1 MDETQPTIFVID
13 DDAAVRKSLQRLLK
27 AHQYQAE
34 TFVSAEE
41 YLTRDQYE
49 GVGAIILD
57 LSLPGLNGIDLQTRL
72 LEAGSQLPIIFL
84 TGHGDIE
91 TSVIAIKHGAE
102 NFLTKPV
109 DENTLLSAL
118 EEALSHHTEIL
129 KNQLHTQI
137 IKQHLDSLTPREHE
151 ILRYVI
157 SGALNK
163 QIAQQLDIAEKTVK
177 VHRGRVLEKMQ
188 VKSVAELVRLCSAVG
203 VQPFFIPSSQKLM
216 AVEE

>member
-49 GVGAIILD
+49 GLGAIILD

-109 DENTLLSAL
+109 DENKLLSAL
-118 EEALSHHTEIL
+118 QEALSHHTEIL
-129 KNQLHTQI
+129 KNQLDTQI

-157 SGALNK
+157 SGALNNK
-163 QIAQQLDIAEKTVK
+163 
-177 VHRGRVLEKMQ
+177 
-188 VKSVAELVRLCSAVG
+188 
-203 VQPFFIPSSQKLM
+203 
-216 AVEE
+216 

>member
-49 GVGAIILD
+49 GLGAIILD

-109 DENTLLSAL
+109 DENKLLSAL
-118 EEALSHHTEIL
+118 QEALSHHTEIL
-129 KNQLHTQI
+129 KNQLDTQI

-188 VKSVAELVRLCSAVG
+188 AGSVAGLVRMCSAVD
-203 VQPFFIPSSQKLM
+203 VQSIYISTSRKQL
-216 AVEE
+216 AVET

>member
-49 GVGAIILD
+49 GLGAIILD

-109 DENTLLSAL
+109 DENKLLSAL
-118 EEALSHHTEIL
+118 QEALSHHTEIL
-129 KNQLHTQI
+129 KNQLDTQI

-188 VKSVAELVRLCSAVG
+188 AGSVAGLVRMCSAVD
-203 VQPFFIPSSQKLM
+203 VQPIYISTSRKQL
-216 AVEE
+216 AVET

>member
-13 DDAAVRKSLQRLLK
+13 DDAAVRKSLQRLLR
-27 AHQYQAE
+27 AHKYQAE

-49 GVGAIILD
+49 GLGAIILD

-109 DENTLLSAL
+109 NENKLLSAL
-118 EEALSHHTEIL
+118 QEALSHHTEIL
-129 KNQLHTQI
+129 KNQLDTQI

-188 VKSVAELVRLCSAVG
+188 AGSVAGLVRMCSAVD
-203 VQPFFIPSSQKLM
+203 VQPAEVPRSQKQL
-216 AVEE
+216 AAET